1 MIFSIIIYKERLRII
16 ETYGYLSIFHSK
28 FTSISRVMFIRLT
41 GHKRNISISVD
52 NDNDDNNNNTLVIDK
67 MYEVIKTKMYDMVDE
82 LNDS

>member
-52 NDNDDNNNNTLVIDK
+52 NDNNNNTLVIDK